1 MEIDWLM
8 FALGVAL
15 LACGFIGCVVPVLP
29 GPIFG
34 YAAVLALLPTD
45 RTPSAAVLAAG
56 AAIVAAV
63 TALDYLLPSVFARKF
78 KCSGSGVFG
87 CVVGTV
93 VGLFFMPVGLVAGP
107 FLGTMAGE
115 LIAGRRLSQA
125 LKGGVGALLGYV
137 ATLALKLAAVS
148 YFAVV
153 FAKAAFG

>member
-1 MEIDWLM
+1 M
-8 FALGVAL
+8 
-15 LACGFIGCVVPVLP
+15 
-29 GPIFG
+29 
-34 YAAVLALLPTD
+34 
-45 RTPSAAVLAAG
+45 
-56 AAIVAAV
+56 AAV